1 MLFNGLFS
9 ILQIFVNTSET
20 ISRYERKC
28 QTEGCG
34 RTPSKPQTTASPLDS
49 VTQEILT
56 HRHPCTDEEA
66 QRSQCLNGGECYA
79 IDLHGGNRSVYCQC
93 LKIYQGQRCEEIS
106 PDIFVQTG
114 KEVVTASVA
123 AGVVLVIIILVIII
137 VYYVV
142 KIRKRRAESP
152 ERVNVNGTPHE
163 TLLTQDPPLTNLNHI
178 NGKNGHNKETNV

>member
-1 MLFNGLFS
+1 MLDIVCGL
-9 ILQIFVNTSET
+9 IITLLLTLT
-20 ISRYERKC
+20 PHIS
-28 QTEGCG
+28 EGCG

-106 PDIFVQTG
+106 PDIFGELQTG